1 MFKRIAVSTLIMGAV
16 MAIIPAMASAE
27 EFHDRYRRPEY
38 RERRYERYE
47 RYERV
52 RGYYDRFGCWH
63 RY

>member
-1 MFKRIAVSTLIMGAV
+1 MFKRIAVSTLILGAV
-16 MAIIPAMASAE
+16 MSVLPAMASAE
-27 EFHDRYRRPEY
+27 EFYRGRPDYRERREY
-38 RERRYERYE
+38 RER

>member
-1 MFKRIAVSTLIMGAV
+1 MFKRFAVSTLILGAV
-16 MAIIPAMASAE
+16 MSVVPAMASAQ
-27 EFHDRYRRPEY
+27 EFYRGRREY
-38 RERRYERYE
+38 REH